1 MSDKINIEIG
11 MAMKS
16 DLKDPATKAAWM
28 SEYESPNPRVCQN
41 CGGTGYLHLFLAS
54 GGPFEGVPHGISK
67 WDENLQKWWTGSTKS
82 YPCPVCN
89 SGSA

>member
-54 GGPFEGVPHGISK
+54 GGPFQNSPQKVGH
-67 WDENLQKWWTGSTKS
+67 WDGENWWVGNAKS

-89 SGSA
+89 GGSA